1 MTTRILILFLL
12 FIPSFLFA
20 QVGVGTTNPHAS
32 ARLQVDASASGN
44 AKGFLPPRV
53 ALQGTDDAQ
62 LVSPST
68 PTIASP
74 AIGLLI
80 YNTATAGSGATAV
93 EPGFYYYNG
102 SAWVR
107 LITPSESSSGYV
119 TLSSGQTISGAKVF
133 SSDITVN
140 SVRIGRGAG
149 NNDQNVAIGADALAS
164 GTGNRNT
171 AVGYG
176 AMRSYSGTSFDN
188 NSSLGYFNMPS
199 LTTGSGNTS
208 VGAETMLNLT
218 NGSQNTS
225 IGNQSLINT
234 TGNSNVGVGK
244 SAGQTITTGSQN
256 TILGTDADVSTNSL
270 SNATAIGYGATVTAT
285 NTIQLG
291 NNSITN
297 VNTSG
302 TVTSAGYVKSGGTSS
317 QFLMADGSATSSPSL
332 SNATSL
338 PLTSGVT
345 GTLPVANGGTGVN
358 TSTGTGSVVLS
369 TSPTLTTPIISPTT
383 NSSSA
388 GAVRYSTSSGGV
400 LEYSNGTAWNTL
412 SSNVQK
418 ANVYASRTSA
428 STFDVDH
435 NASNSLDNF
444 NINSG
449 AGNVAGTWSSTTG
462 VYTAPRTGLYTISAG
477 ISFVQ
482 KTASTSYGI
491 FHFLVMKGGFSGTES
506 CNQALPVNIPVNQA
520 MSANISCSV
529 PLNAGET
536 LQIKY
541 LQWTGGTVTVSLDP
555 SYQGRYYISIIEN

>member
-164 GTGNRNT
+164 GTGTRNT
-171 AVGYG
+171 AIGYG

-234 TGNSNVGVGK
+234 TGNNNVGVGK

-302 TVTSAGYVKSGGTSS
+302 TVTSAGFVKSGGTSS

-400 LEYSNGTAWNTL
+400 LEYSNGTNWNTL
-412 SSNVQK
+412 TSNVQK
-418 ANVYASRTSA
+418 ATVVAKKTSA
-428 STFDVDH
+428 QSVSNMTVTDVTNWDEITDVT
-435 NASNSLDNF
+435 NNF
-444 NINSG
+444 NP
-449 AGNVAGTWSSTTG
+449 TTG
-462 VYTAPRTGLYTISAG
+462 IFTAPRAGNYVVSFSFNFDFGTIAAGTVVEAQLISSGGTTNDKKSVVSYPASGSAPAG
-477 ISFVQ
+477 AAITFTI
-482 KTASTSYGI
+482 KLAS
-491 FHFLVMKGGFSGTES
+491 
-506 CNQALPVNIPVNQA
+506 
-520 MSANISCSV
+520 
-529 PLNAGET
+529 GET
-536 LQIKY
+536 VKPVI
-541 LQWTGGTVTVSLDP
+541 WHSLGNTKSLRVGVGVDDGFVNF
-555 SYQGRYYISIIEN
+555 SVAEL